1 MLNIQTRICP
11 FSGQNIQYIVRERDG
26 LFVTVYDR
34 QTVLTCA
41 QLAKQVEQYMN
52 PLAKEALQAA
62 FDYGNGLI
70 SPLEAQDVYGKT
82 AGYALEPG
90 RMRDFNALD
99 AGGAA
104 HAALKGDPMQIRHAI
119 SRINGTYVP

>member
-1 MLNIQTRICP
+1 MSNIKTRICP
-11 FSGQNIQYIVRERDG
+11 FSGQNIQYIKRDDG

-34 QTVLTCA
+34 QLVLTCA
-41 QLAKQVEQYMN
+41 SLARQVEQYMN
-52 PLAKEALQAA
+52 PLDKEALQAA

-70 SPLEAQDVYGKT
+70 NALEAQAIYEKT
-82 AGYALEPG
+82 CGYALEPG
-90 RMRDFNALD
+90 RMRDFKALD

-104 HAALKGDPMQIRHAI
+104 HAALKGDLMQIRYAI